1 MANAWEASSQVTTVR
16 RGRLQL
22 KVLEDWDKKFVEKY
36 PIVGELLADEG
47 AAASAGTTDAAPG
60 CGEAERRE
68 QSGSGGGQKAQAKQ
82 AENSKQG

>member
-1 MANAWEASSQVTTVR
+1 MTTVR

-47 AAASAGTTDAAPG
+47 AAASAGTTEAAPG
-60 CGEAERRE
+60 CGETERRE
-68 QSGSGGGQKAQAKQ
+68 QSGGGSGGAQKAQAKQ